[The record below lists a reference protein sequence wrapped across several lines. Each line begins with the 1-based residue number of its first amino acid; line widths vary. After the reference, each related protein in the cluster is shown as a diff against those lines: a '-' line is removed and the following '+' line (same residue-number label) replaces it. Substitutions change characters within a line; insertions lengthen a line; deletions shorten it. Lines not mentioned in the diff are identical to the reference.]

1 MNALNDIRRVASKTL
16 IPFLFVNILL
26 VAGSSLVSGN
36 AWIGATAVAV
46 LFTVIPA
53 IFWRIDP
60 TSPAT
65 RYTVAVSL
73 MVMPSLIVYMFRG
86 HYWQIDVHMYYFAAL
101 AVTVLFCDWK
111 TIVVSTVVVA
121 VHHLALNFTIPL
133 WVFPEGADF
142 FRVVL
147 HAVVVVV
154 EAAALVA
161 LAVRL
166 ESAFMTAENAVN
178 QAEEAKSEAQR
189 LSDENKLA
197 NERNS
202 ETQQRAQLELAENF
216 EQSVGSVIGDVI
228 ETIDRLHSDTES
240 MSNVS
245 RNGEERAASVSTI
258 SKNANENVQTVAAA
272 VSELSASI
280 SEISTQV
287 TKSTESS
294 SHAVSEVNATSDRIQ
309 HLDEAAQKI
318 GDVVNLIT
326 DIAEQTNLLAL
337 NATIEA
343 ARAGDAGKGF
353 AVVASEVKN
362 LANQTA
368 KATEDISSQIA
379 NIQSATGDAVSAIGG
394 IFEIM
399 SQIDEISTVIASA
412 VEEQNAATQ
421 EITRNVMS
429 ASDGTAKASQEMD
442 EMAKSALQT
451 NTVSTG
457 MLTSYA
463 DLQSKALS
471 LQDDVNSF
479 VGSMR
484 RVN

>member
-1 MNALNDIRRVASKTL
+1 MNALTNIRLVASKTL

-26 VAGSSLVSGN
+26 VAGSSLMSGN
-36 AWIGATAVAV
+36 PWISATIVAV
-46 LFTVIPA
+46 IFTAIPA
-53 IFWRIDP
+53 VFWRLDP

-73 MVMPSLIVYMFRG
+73 MVMPSLLVYMFRG

-121 VHHLALNFTIPL
+121 VHHLALNFTIPS

-154 EAAALVA
+154 ESAALVA
-161 LAVRL
+161 LALRL
-166 ESAFMTAENAVN
+166 ESAFMTADSAIN
-178 QAEEAKSEAQR
+178 QAEESQAEAQR
-189 LSDENKLA
+189 LSDENRSA
-197 NERNS
+197 DERNR
-202 ETQQRAQLELAENF
+202 ETQQRSQLEMADHF
-216 EQSVGSVIGDVI
+216 EKNVGSVIGNVI
-228 ETIDRLHSDTES
+228 ETIDRLQSETES

-245 RNGEERAASVSTI
+245 KEGEERAASVSSI

-272 VSELSASI
+272 VTELSASI
-280 SEISTQV
+280 SEISAQV
-287 TKSTESS
+287 AKSTQNS
-294 SHAVSEVNATSDRIQ
+294 SHAVNEVNSTSDRIQ

-368 KATEDISSQIA
+368 KATEEISSQIA
-379 NIQSATGDAVSAIGG
+379 NIQTATGDAVGAIGG
-394 IFEIM
+394 IFDIM
-399 SQIDEISTVIASA
+399 NQIDEISTVIASA

-421 EITRNVMS
+421 EISRNVMS
-429 ASDGTAKASQEMD
+429 ASDGTAKASEEMD

-457 MLTSYA
+457 MLTSYS

-471 LQDDVNSF
+471 LQNDVNTF
-479 VGSMR
+479 VSNIR
-484 RVN
+484 QAN